1 MQVRRAF
8 PVLVALACLVLEAT
22 SAAAWARNEACRVAA
37 PAEHGC
43 CGAPASE
50 PARAPG
56 CPGGECCRIAPAMP
70 LEAAVAPGLP
80 APAHLPA
87 LAEAA
92 PAPPVPGE
100 PLLVAAPAASP
111 PGGPPLFLKNLSIR
125 N

>member
-22 SAAAWARNEACRVAA
+22 SAAAWARNEACRVST

-43 CGAPASE
+43 CGEPASE

-70 LEAAVAPGLP
+70 LEAAVAAGLP

-87 LAEAA
+87 LVEAA
-92 PAPPVPGE
+92 TAPPVHGE
-100 PLLVAAPAASP
+100 LVLAAAFSPSP